1 MLKLFRAPTRL
12 YSVRSFTMYIKNEG
26 KLKMRRKNLERCVED
41 YIVDYKDSIYRLA
54 YSYVRNVEN
63 ALDIVQESIY
73 KAFSSIN
80 SLKKSEFIKTWFYK
94 IVVNTSIDFIRKR
107 KKEILVDDEFILY
120 NDLGHSDV
128 YGDIDLQKALSKLP
142 QDYRTII
149 TLRYFEDLKI
159 KEIAMVLD
167 LNENTVKTKLYKGL
181 DKLKV
186 DINIERQ
193 EV

>member
-1 MLKLFRAPTRL
+1 
-12 YSVRSFTMYIKNEG
+12 
-26 KLKMRRKNLERCVED
+26 MRRKNLERCVED
-41 YIVDYKDSIYRLA
+41 YIIDYKDSIYRLA

-80 SLKKSEFIKTWFYK
+80 SLKEPEFIKTWFYK

-128 YGDIDLQKALSKLP
+128 YGDIDLQKALSELP

-193 EV
+193 EVWNER